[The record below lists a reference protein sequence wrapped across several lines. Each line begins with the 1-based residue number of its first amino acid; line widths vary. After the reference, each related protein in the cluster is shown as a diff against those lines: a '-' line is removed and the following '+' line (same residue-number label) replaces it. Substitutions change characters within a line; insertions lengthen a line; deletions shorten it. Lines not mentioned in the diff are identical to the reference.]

1 MADDSNVY
9 LKQCDTL
16 YYNDKSNTS
25 DNVNTCTNN
34 TLDTLTQNS
43 ELQQNNENNENIEN
57 NINQQKLYYR
67 NIALEFINSNKKH
80 LASIYLQHATTN
92 SDEDKKG
99 ILGINLKNFLETQ
112 KIDVAF
118 IPFRVLP
125 EDIITKFNNIHILN
139 SSHIIYFILITNLE
153 EQIIEID
160 IRTLTT

>member
-16 YYNDKSNTS
+16 YYNDKSNTG

-43 ELQQNNENNENIEN
+43 ELQQNNENI
-57 NINQQKLYYR
+57 INQQKLYYR
-67 NIALEFINSNKKH
+67 NIALAFINSNKKH

-92 SDEDKKG
+92 SDEDKRG
-99 ILGINLKNFLETQ
+99 VLGINLENFLETQ